1 MFDPKQPLTKA
12 QALTVL
18 VRALVGK
25 QNETTTPRRSD
36 YFRVAQQQGWTKE
49 TDVMAV
55 DKYVTR
61 YEALLLQFRARGE
74 ADTALD
80 PTDTTLTSGSTSDD
94 TLSQILQE
102 LFGESFQDTT
112 GDIVTT

>member
-1 MFDPKQPLTKA
+1 
-12 QALTVL
+12 
-18 VRALVGK
+18 
-25 QNETTTPRRSD
+25 
-36 YFRVAQQQGWTKE
+36 
-49 TDVMAV
+49 MAV

-80 PTDTTLTSGSTSDD
+80 PTDGTLLSGSTSDD

-112 GDIVTT
+112 GDIVTTGTTTSTTTTTTITTTTSGSVTTS